1 MKTLEM
7 LLNEAMNDVTIYN
20 GPQITDGVGG
30 RGKLRF
36 DAYKKNLL
44 SVLDSTKT
52 KVVLIFNFDLMG
64 TWNETLQAI
73 NGTRWKAED
82 HCDKNGKYNSS
93 GMWIK
98 FTRK

>member
-1 MKTLEM
+1 M
-7 LLNEAMNDVTIYN
+7 LLDEAMNDMTIYN
-20 GPQITDGVGG
+20 GLQITDGVGG
-30 RGKLRF
+30 RGKLKF

-44 SVLDSTKT
+44 SVLDKCKT
-52 KVVLIFNFDLMG
+52 NIILIFELDLMG

-73 NGTRWKAED
+73 NGTRYTAEN

-98 FTRK
+98 FTKK

>member
-1 MKTLEM
+1 M
-7 LLNEAMNDVTIYN
+7 LLNEAMNDVTTYN

-52 KVVLIFNFDLMG
+52 KVILIFELDLMG

-73 NGTRWKAED
+73 NGTRYTAEN
-82 HCDKNGKYNSS
+82 HCDNNGKYNSS